1 MGRVKDETGKRYGK
15 LIVIKQVGLNNDKKM
30 TWLCKCD
37 CGKETVVAGKSLRSG
52 STKSCGCYKSETAK
66 KNSEKNKTHGETNSR
81 LYNIWRGV
89 KKRCRLKS
97 NHAYKCYGAKDID
110 VCEEWYSSYEK
121 FREWSLNN
129 GYEDG
134 LTLDRINGLKGYTPN
149 NCRWTDWKT
158 QENNRC
164 NNVIVTYK
172 GKQYPRG
179 ILASKLQVTV
189 QAIYY
194 RQKHNIP
201 LEREFKRC

>member
-1 MGRVKDETGKRYGK
+1 MGRVKDETGKRYGRLK
-15 LIVIKQVGLNNDKKM
+15 VIKQAGLNCEKRM

-37 CGKETVVAGKSLRSG
+37 CGNETIVIGKSLRNG
-52 STKSCGCYKSETAK
+52 STKSYDGYKD
-66 KNSEKNKTHGETNSR
+66 
-81 LYNIWRGV
+81 
-89 KKRCRLKS
+89 
-97 NHAYKCYGAKDID
+97 YGAKDID
-110 VCEEWYSSYEK
+110 VCEEWYSSYEN

-129 GYEDG
+129 GYKEG
-134 LTLDRINGLKGYTPN
+134 LTLDRIDGLKGYTPN

-164 NNVIVTYK
+164 NNVIVTYN

-201 LEREFKRC
+201 LEREFKRH

>member
-15 LIVIKQVGLNNDKKM
+15 LIVIKQAGLNSEKRM

-37 CGKETVVAGKSLRSG
+37 CGNEVIVTGKSLRNG
-52 STKSCGCYKSETAK
+52 STKSCGCYKLETSK
-66 KNSEKNKTHGETNSR
+66 KNGKKNKTHGETNSR
-81 LYNIWRGV
+81 LYNVWRGM
-89 KKRCRLKS
+89 KKRCRLES
-97 NHAYKCYGAKDID
+97 NDSYKHYGFKGID

-134 LTLDRINGLKGYTPN
+134 LTLDRIDSLKNYTPD

-201 LEREFKRC
+201 LEREFKRY

>member
-1 MGRVKDETGKRYGK
+1 MGRVKDETGKRYGRLK
-15 LIVIKQVGLNNDKKM
+15 VIKQAGLNCEKRM

-37 CGKETVVAGKSLRSG
+37 CGNETIVIGKSLRNG
-52 STKSCGCYKSETAK
+52 STKSCGCYKLETSK
-66 KNSEKNKTHGETNSR
+66 KNGAKNKTHGETNSR

-97 NHAYKCYGAKDID
+97 YDGYKDYGAKDID
-110 VCEEWYSSYEK
+110 VCEEWYSSYEN

-129 GYEDG
+129 GYKEG
-134 LTLDRINGLKGYTPN
+134 LTLDRIDGLKGYTPN

-189 QAIYY
+189 QAIHY

-201 LEREFKRC
+201 LEREFKRI